1 VVACHR
7 AARRDTIAVMPL
19 VTRAEATSY
28 QETSLHAHVM
38 EFVAGLAA
46 RDDPRLRVSSFGTS
60 PGGRDLPLC
69 VLSAEGVATPDEAR
83 ALGRPIVLIINGI
96 HAGEVEGKESS
107 MMLMRD
113 LLDGALGELL
123 RELTLVVVPLFN
135 PDGNDAVDPANRRLD
150 LPKLHGQIGPT
161 LVGTRVNASGINLNR
176 DYLRQ
181 DAPEMRLLSSR
192 VVQVWRPE
200 LTIDCHATNGSVHR
214 YAMTYDVP
222 HTVATGREEPIA
234 YMRYQMMPAVT
245 AALAGKHELLAGWY
259 GNFVEDERALDAG
272 RDADPQAAVTEGWMT
287 YTHHPR
293 FGSNYRGL
301 TNRLDLLLE
310 CYSYLP
316 FADRV
321 RTTYA
326 CLLEA
331 LVYVAAHRDDVM
343 QVVAASQAPR
353 AQLAVRYKLEA
364 FDEPMA
370 VPTRTPRTPDGEP
383 SSAMVRYF
391 GRFVGSTIIDRPP
404 AYIVDAGVATHL
416 ERHGLVV
423 EAAPA
428 EIDAEVATVVGVASE
443 GGRKILESA
452 AVGDVRV
459 DWRRASRLVPASHRL
474 VRTEQPL
481 GAIAV
486 YLCEPESDDGA
497 IENGLVTAP
506 GVGGEFPIW
515 RAWP

>member
-1 VVACHR
+1 MR
-7 AARRDTIAVMPL
+7 AMPPQ
-19 VTRAEATSY
+19 TRAEATSY
-28 QETSLHAHVM
+28 KETSLHAHVM

-46 RDDPRLRVSSFGTS
+46 RNDPRLAVSTFGTS
-60 PGGRDLPLC
+60 PDGRDLPLC
-69 VLSAEGVATPDEAR
+69 VLSAHKVKTPEEAR
-83 ALGRPIVLIINGI
+83 RRGLPVVLIINGI

-113 LLDGALGELL
+113 LLDGRNGDLLG
-123 RELTLVVVPLFN
+123 ELTLVVVPLFN

-150 LPKLHGQIGPT
+150 LPRLSGQLGPER
-161 LVGTRVNASGINLNR
+161 VGTRVTRANINLNR

-181 DAPEMRLLSSR
+181 AAPEMRLLQSR
-192 VVQVWRPE
+192 VAQPWQPE

-222 HTVATGREEPIA
+222 HTVATGRDEPVA
-234 YMRYQMMPAVT
+234 YMRTKMMPAMT
-245 AALAGKHELLAGWY
+245 AALAGQHQLLAGWY
-259 GNFVEDERALDAG
+259 GNFVEDERALDAQV
-272 RDADPQAAVTEGWMT
+272 DADPAAAVTEGWMT

-301 TNRLDLLLE
+301 TSRLDLLLE

-331 LVYVAAHRDDVM
+331 LRYTAGHRDEMV
-343 QVVAASQAPR
+343 QLVAASQAPR
-353 AQLAVRYKLEA
+353 DRMAIRYRLDA
-364 FDEPMA
+364 FDEPIE
-370 VPTRTPRTPDGEP
+370 VPTRTPRTLDGAP
-383 SSAMVRYF
+383 SVARLRHFSK
-391 GRFVGSTIIDRPP
+391 FVGTSVVDRPP
-404 AYIVDAGVATHL
+404 AYVVPADVAAHL
-416 ERHGLVV
+416 ARHGLAV
-423 EAAPA
+423 EPAPA
-428 EIDAEVATVVGVASE
+428 EVDAEVATIAEIAAE

-452 AVGDVRV
+452 KVGDVHV
-459 DWRRASRLVPASHRL
+459 EWRRGARAVPAGSQM
-474 VRTEQPL
+474 VRTDQPRA
-481 GAIAV
+481 AIAV

-497 IENGLVTAP
+497 VENGLCAAP
-506 GVGGEFPIW
+506 TVGSEFPIW

>member
-1 VVACHR
+1 
-7 AARRDTIAVMPL
+7 MPQQ
-19 VTRAEATSY
+19 TRAEATSY
-28 QETSLHAHVM
+28 KETSLHAHVM
-38 EFVAGLAA
+38 EFITGLAA
-46 RDDPRLRVSSFGTS
+46 RKDPRLAVSSFGTS

-69 VLSAEGVATPDEAR
+69 VLSAHGVRTPEESR
-83 ALGRPIVLIINGI
+83 RRGLPVVLIINGI

-113 LLDGALGELL
+113 LLDGQNADLLG
-123 RELTLVVVPLFN
+123 ELTLVVVPLFN

-150 LPKLHGQIGPT
+150 LPRLHGQIGPEK
-161 LVGTRVNASGINLNR
+161 VGTRVTASGINLNR

-181 DAPEMRLLSSR
+181 AAPEMRLLQSR
-192 VVQVWRPE
+192 VCQPWQAD

-222 HTVATGREEPIA
+222 HTVATGRAEPIA
-234 YMRYQMMPAVT
+234 YMRTKMMPAVT
-245 AALAGKHELLAGWY
+245 AALATGHHLLAGWY
-259 GNFVEDERALDAG
+259 GNFVEDERSLDAQV
-272 RDADPQAAVTEGWMT
+272 DADPAAAVTEGWMT

-331 LVYVAAHRDDVM
+331 LRYTAGHRDEIV
-343 QVVAASQAPR
+343 QLVAASRAPR
-353 AQLAVRYKLEA
+353 DRMAIRYRLDA
-364 FDEPMA
+364 FDEPIE
-370 VPTRTPRTPDGEP
+370 VPTRTPRTLDGAP
-383 SSAMVRYF
+383 SVARLRYF
-391 GRFVGSTIIDRPP
+391 ANFAGATVVDRPP
-404 AYIVDAGVATHL
+404 AYLVDAGVAEHL
-416 ERHGLVV
+416 ARHGLAV
-423 EAAPA
+423 EAAPS
-428 EIDAEVATVVGVASE
+428 EVDAEVATIAGIASE

-452 AVGDVRV
+452 AVGDLHVE
-459 DWRRASRLVPASHRL
+459 WRRGARPVPPGYQL
-474 VRTEQPL
+474 VRTDQPL

-497 IENGLVTAP
+497 VENGLVAAP
-506 GVGGEFPIW
+506 AVGDEFPIW

>member
-1 VVACHR
+1 
-7 AARRDTIAVMPL
+7 MPGMPQL
-19 VTRAEATSY
+19 TRAEATSY
-28 QETSLHAHVM
+28 KETSLHAHVM
-38 EFVAGLAA
+38 EFIAGLAA
-46 RDDPRLRVSSFGTS
+46 RKDPRLTVSSFGTS

-69 VLSAEGVATPDEAR
+69 VLSAHGVRTPEASR
-83 ALGRPIVLIINGI
+83 RRKLPVVLIINGI

-113 LLDGALGELL
+113 LLDGRNGDLLG
-123 RELTLVVVPLFN
+123 ELTLVVVPLFN

-150 LPKLHGQIGPT
+150 LPRLEGQLGPEK
-161 LVGTRVNASGINLNR
+161 VGTRVNASGINLNR

-181 DAPEMRLLSSR
+181 AAPEMRLLQSR
-192 VVQVWRPE
+192 VAQVWQPE

-234 YMRYQMMPAVT
+234 YMRNKMMPAVT
-245 AALAGKHELLAGWY
+245 AALAGQHQLLAGWY
-259 GNFVEDERALDAG
+259 GNFVEDERALDAR
-272 RDADPQAAVTEGWMT
+272 RDADPAGAVTEGWMT

-301 TNRLDLLLE
+301 TGRLDLLLE

-331 LVYVAAHRDDVM
+331 LRYTAGHASEISEL
-343 QVVAASQAPR
+343 VAASRAPR
-353 AQLAVRYKLEA
+353 DRMAIRYRLDA
-364 FDEPMA
+364 FDEPIE
-370 VPTRTPRTPDGEP
+370 VPTRTPRTLDGAP
-383 SSAMVRYF
+383 SVAKLRYY
-391 GRFVGSTIIDRPP
+391 GKFVGSNVVARPP
-404 AYIVDAGVATHL
+404 AYLVDAQVGDHL
-416 ERHGLVV
+416 VRHGLAV
-423 EAAPA
+423 EPAPA
-428 EIDAEVATVVGVASE
+428 EVDAEVATVSEIAAE

-452 AVGDVRV
+452 AVGDLRV
-459 DWRRASRLVPASHRL
+459 EWRRGARKVPAGYRM
-474 VRTEQPL
+474 VRTDQPL
-481 GAIAV
+481 AAIAV

-497 IENGLVTAP
+497 VENGLVAAP
-506 GVGGEFPIW
+506 ALGDEFPIW